1 MAKDDYHVIVYR
13 ILVYLY
19 ACMKRKIMFE
29 EATFE
34 AAVRKH
40 VVSDEYFADILRMMQ
55 EEELIKGLLFVPA
68 WGGDVI
74 LASDIDEAR
83 ITPKG
88 IRYLEEND
96 KMKTIGEKLKESI
109 DIISKLAAII
119 GLFTG

>member
-29 EATFE
+29 ETTFE
-34 AAVRKH
+34 AAVRKY

-55 EEELIKGLLFVPA
+55 EEDLIKGLLFVPA
-68 WGGDVI
+68 WGGNVI
-74 LASDIDEAR
+74 LASDMDEAR
-83 ITPKG
+83 ITAKG

>member
-13 ILVYLY
+13 MLVYLY

-29 EATFE
+29 ETTFE
-34 AAVRKH
+34 AAVRKY

-55 EEELIKGLLFVPA
+55 EEDLIKGLLFVPA